1 MKKVEIPDSFENL
14 KLENIITVNGD
25 YLDLP
30 DGLPSGLL
38 YKFHTGIGATFN
50 ELNSNRNSI
59 IVFPYRPL
67 AWEKSQN
74 YDALYVGTK
83 PNGEGTEP
91 KEIIDYILKCKQ
103 ENKNVKFCVVA
114 ESLRKLINAIEKA
127 GQKPYSD
134 YFLTLDEVEVLQF
147 HSTFRDLL
155 PLCIEYFLEFERKC
169 MVSATMLDFSNSEI
183 NKLEKYY
190 VELGY
195 EKTKKIKIKRTKK
208 PPHIVLA
215 DRLIRKIK
223 NEDKDDGDQKYL
235 IGINSMKAIRQM
247 INVFEQFGFTDIS
260 VSCSQNSIKN
270 FDKKYTSEGIKDKKL
285 HAKVNIATS
294 AFWSGIDIEEFYVPY
309 AVCLDTKLHHFFS
322 FENLVQ
328 FEGRCR
334 KKTNHPLTLVIPE
347 SVTLINFDLDIT
359 PIKTRIKQLED
370 LLKFLETDISSNQ
383 DRLVIKK
390 ALAKGH
396 SKIFYEG
403 IEENIPKVNFLLA
416 DLEKYR
422 ENLVKMLENNAEG
435 LIKRISER
443 FEIMDD
449 QVDSGGVEFWPFDDV
464 VLFEKDHGN
473 FLTHLDP
480 DESDPSLV
488 RDILENSI
496 VQNQVAAYWY
506 LFGRYAFKPNHKKAL
521 ALAKKVSKDK
531 INCSNYSDGLI
542 DMVRFILDK
551 PELFEDFKVKLL
563 KNRPTSG
570 KGKNNLGLPDLIEV
584 LDEFK
589 EHFPGIFKSGLDTKI
604 KSKKARAIFECFFE
618 LNPQNP
624 KANKVKFKIQDES
637 QLQPF
642 GGDTGFAQFQ
652 KEFRNLPVNVKELSA
667 FKFEITLLIRH
678 SIKK

>member
-1 MKKVEIPDSFENL
+1 MKNVEIPESFDEF
-14 KLENIITVNGD
+14 KFENIIHVKSD

-38 YKFHTGIGATFN
+38 FKFHTGIGATFN

-59 IVFPYRPL
+59 IVFPYRAL
-67 AWEKSQN
+67 AWEKSQS

-83 PNGEGTEP
+83 PNGDGVKP
-91 KEIIDYILKCKQ
+91 KEIINYINDCQKDS
-103 ENKNVKFCVVA
+103 KNVKFCVVA

-195 EKTKKIKIKRTKK
+195 EKTKKIKIKRTKY

-215 DRLIRKIK
+215 NRLLDKIK
-223 NEDKDDGDQKYL
+223 NEKGVDMNQKYL
-235 IGINSMKAIRQM
+235 IGINSMKGIRQ
-247 INVFEQFGFTDIS
+247 ILNIFEQNGFDDIS
-260 VSCSQNSIKN
+260 VSCSENSHKN
-270 FDKKYTSEGIKDKKL
+270 FDKKFTSKAIKEKKL

-309 AVCLDTKLHHFFS
+309 AVCLDTELHHFFS

-334 KKTNHPLTLVIPE
+334 KKINHPLTLVIPE
-347 SVTLINFDLDIT
+347 AISLINFDLDII
-359 PIKTRIKQLED
+359 PIDERIEQLEG
-370 LLKFLETDISSNQ
+370 LLKFLETDISSVQ
-383 DRLVIKK
+383 DRFAIKSG
-390 ALAKGH
+390 LAKGH
-396 SKIFYEG
+396 TKIYYEG
-403 IEENIPKVNFLLA
+403 IVEDVPKVNFLLA

-435 LIKRISER
+435 LIKRISEK
-443 FEIMDD
+443 FEIVDD
-449 QVDSGGVEFWPFDDV
+449 QFDKEGVKFWTAEDV
-464 VLFEKDHGN
+464 VLFEKDHTN
-473 FLTHLDP
+473 FLTHLSP
-480 DESDPSLV
+480 EESDKSLV
-488 RDILENSI
+488 RDILENPI

-506 LFGRYAFKPNHKKAL
+506 LFGRYAFNSNHEKAL
-521 ALAKKVSKDK
+521 VLATKISADK
-531 INCSNYSDGLI
+531 INCSYYSDGLS
-542 DMVRFILDK
+542 DMVRFNLDK

-570 KGKNNLGLPDLIEV
+570 KGKNNLGLPNLTEV
-584 LDEFK
+584 LYEFK
-589 EHFPGIFKSGLDTKI
+589 NHFPGIFKLGLDSKI
-604 KSKKARAIFECFFE
+604 KSKKAKAVFECFFE

-667 FKFEITLLIRH
+667 FKFEIASLIRH
-678 SIKK
+678 SIK